1 MTADWPPTVTPHG
14 RCLHLLDF
22 ITACWFGIFGACI
35 GSFLNVVAYRLPRR
49 MSVVWKPSHCPQ
61 CGHDIRARDNVP
73 ILGWLL
79 LRGRCRDCRAAISP
93 RYAIVEALMA
103 ATFVLLAYVEVFS
116 GGANL
121 VGGPLIE
128 ATGAWELISNP
139 PWPLLEAY
147 AFHVTLL
154 SLLMAAALIALDDE
168 IAPLSLIGFA
178 VIVVVAVTLRWR
190 LDHHTPFP
198 AAGGPRA
205 GIEAALGFAV
215 GVLAALVASQ
225 VVPYKDIAERE
236 RRRNNLALALGSTG
250 GFLGLSPLMTVAA
263 LAAALAGACCAARRT
278 PQDFFRTLP
287 ASIFAAALVHIALWK
302 QFDAWG
308 LP

>member
-1 MTADWPPTVTPHG
+1 M
-14 RCLHLLDF
+14 LDL
-22 ITACWFGIFGACI
+22 ITACWFGIIGACI

-73 ILGWLL
+73 VLGWLML
-79 LRGRCRDCRAAISP
+79 GGRCRDCRAPISP

-121 VGGPLIE
+121 IGGPIVD
-128 ATGAWELISNP
+128 AAGPWDVVWNP
-139 PWPLLEAY
+139 NWPLLETY

-154 SLLMAAALIALDDE
+154 SLLMTAALIALDDE
-168 IAPLSLIGFA
+168 IAPLSLIGSA
-178 VIVVVAVTLRWR
+178 VIVVVAATLRWR
-190 LDHHTPFP
+190 LNHHMPFP
-198 AAGGPRA
+198 AFGGPRA

-215 GVLAALVASQ
+215 GVVAALVASQ
-225 VVPYKDIAERE
+225 VVPYKEIAERE
-236 RRRNNLALALGSTG
+236 RRRRNLALALGSTG

-263 LAAALAGACCAARRT
+263 LAAALAGAWCAVRRT

-287 ASIFAAALVHIALWK
+287 ASVFVAALLHIALWK
-302 QFDAWG
+302 QFAAWG